1 MSCFEGFDADDV
13 NGVDNKS
20 LPNLKQLSSD
30 DIFGNNRF
38 KSLYI
43 LGNCPPDKWTVFMQS
58 KSLKDLPEFLLFF
71 VSQMGVGNGDKA
83 GRDYTRRVGG
93 LILGELDDKWQVV
106 VFVE

>member
-30 DIFGNNRF
+30 DIFGYNRF
-38 KSLYI
+38 KSLDI

-58 KSLKDLPEFLLFF
+58 ESLKDLPEFLLFF
-71 VSQMGVGNGDKA
+71 VSEMGVGNRDKA

-93 LILGELDDKWQVV
+93 LILGELDDKGQVV